1 MLDFRSHFM
10 SMCSLRR
17 VFLLE
22 THPFSKLKSK
32 RKRKQCTN
40 EKHCLNI
47 SNHNHTCITY
57 PMWEPQWNARN
68 IEMPYKCGVQMI
80 MWNMW
85 NDWKFDEI
93 LSIHSK
99 FVFPEVH
106 ELCQRW
112 WKCTWIMCWTN
123 RFNWNS
129 QLLAT
134 SIVQYI
140 CKWHIHIISEKI
152 ALIASRPLWNAFQW
166 WGASC
171 ELLNSSW
178 RHCIYCDCHGCV
190 NGTLSFIL
198 AIKLTSLS
206 SSLSQCY
213 NF

>member
-57 PMWEPQWNARN
+57 PMWEPQWNAKTLRCLKNVESKWLCGICEMIENSMKFCQFIRN
-68 IEMPYKCGVQMI
+68 SCFPRFMNFVKG
-80 MWNMW
+80 
-85 NDWKFDEI
+85 DENA
-93 LSIHSK
+93 
-99 FVFPEVH
+99 H
-106 ELCQRW
+106 ESY
-112 WKCTWIMCWTN
+112 WTN